1 MSEVISEIKSMGM
14 MGLGE
19 SKKIEGE
26 TDLNEIMKVPGGWV
40 LVFKSGDML
49 TSCFVP
55 AR

>member
-1 MSEVISEIKSMGM
+1 MSEVINEIKGMGL

-26 TDLNEIMKVPGGWV
+26 TDLKEIMKVPGGWV

-49 TSCFVP
+49 SSCFIP
-55 AR
+55 GR